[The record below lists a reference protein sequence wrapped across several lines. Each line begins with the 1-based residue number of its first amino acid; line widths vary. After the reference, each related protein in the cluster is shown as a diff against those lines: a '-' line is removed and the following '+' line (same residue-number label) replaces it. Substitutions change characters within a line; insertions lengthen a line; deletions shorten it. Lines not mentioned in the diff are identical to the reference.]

1 MKKKPSLLT
10 ILLYIILLSLIT
22 SFILIYYFNKVLGK
36 NIIVYAE
43 NEVKYLTTIVINNS
57 IKKYN
62 QESNSA
68 NYLIIEK
75 NTKGEINLI
84 SYNTKLINQ
93 TTTKITEI
101 LETDLK
107 YLTQANFQKI
117 NIKIDTIP
125 KEYYDK
131 IKECIILTIPI
142 GNITGNN
149 LLNNIG
155 PKIPIK
161 IKLVDNVNTIFKTK
175 VKEYGLNNALI
186 ETYIEVKVTIAI
198 QMPFLSKKINIKNQI
213 PLTTQIIQGTIHEYH
228 IGKTN

>member
-36 NIIVYAE
+36 SIIVYAE

-93 TTTKITEI
+93 ATTKITEI

-125 KEYYDK
+125 KEYYK
-131 IKECIILTIPI
+131 Q
-142 GNITGNN
+142 
-149 LLNNIG
+149 
-155 PKIPIK
+155 
-161 IKLVDNVNTIFKTK
+161 V
-175 VKEYGLNNALI
+175 
-186 ETYIEVKVTIAI
+186 
-198 QMPFLSKKINIKNQI
+198 
-213 PLTTQIIQGTIHEYH
+213 
-228 IGKTN
+228 

>member
-10 ILLYIILLSLIT
+10 ILLYIFLLSLIT

-93 TTTKITEI
+93 ATTKITEI

-131 IKECIILTIPI
+131 IKECTILTIPI

-213 PLTTQIIQGTIHEYH
+213 PLTTQLIQGTIPEYH

>member
-107 YLTQANFQKI
+107 NLTQANFQKI

-131 IKECIILTIPI
+131 IK
-142 GNITGNN
+142 
-149 LLNNIG
+149 
-155 PKIPIK
+155 
-161 IKLVDNVNTIFKTK
+161 
-175 VKEYGLNNALI
+175 A
-186 ETYIEVKVTIAI
+186 
-198 QMPFLSKKINIKNQI
+198 
-213 PLTTQIIQGTIHEYH
+213 
-228 IGKTN
+228 

>member
-1 MKKKPSLLT
+1 MKKKLSLPT

-22 SFILIYYFNKVLGK
+22 SLTVIYYFNKILGK
-36 NIIVYAE
+36 NLIVYAE
-43 NEVKYLTTIVINNS
+43 TEAKYLTNIVINNS

-62 QESNSA
+62 QEGNSA

-84 SYNTKLINQ
+84 SYNTELINQ

-101 LETDLK
+101 LETDLNN
-107 YLTQANFQKI
+107 LTHANFKKI

-125 KEYYDK
+125 EEYYDK
-131 IKECIILTIPI
+131 IKEGIILTIPI

-161 IKLVDNVNTIFKTK
+161 IKLVDNVIANFKTK

-186 ETYIEVKVTIAI
+186 ETYIEIKVTVVIK
-198 QMPFLSKKINIKNQI
+198 MPFISKKITIKNNI
-213 PLTTQIIQGTIHEYH
+213 PLTTQIIQGSIPEYY
-228 IGKTN
+228 IGTNS

>member
-22 SFILIYYFNKVLGK
+22 SLTVIYYFNKILGK
-36 NIIVYAE
+36 NLIVYAE
-43 NEVKYLTTIVINNS
+43 TEAKYLTNIVINNS

-62 QESNSA
+62 QEGNSA

-93 TTTKITEI
+93 ATTKITEI

-107 YLTQANFQKI
+107 NLTHANFKKI
-117 NIKIDTIP
+117 NIKMDTIP

-131 IKECIILTIPI
+131 IKEGMILTIPI

-161 IKLVDNVNTIFKTK
+161 IKLVDNVIANFKTK

-186 ETYIEVKVTIAI
+186 ETYIEAKVTVVIK
-198 QMPFLSKKINIKNQI
+198 MPFISKKITIKNNI
-213 PLTTQIIQGTIHEYH
+213 PLTTQIIQGSIPEYH
-228 IGKTN
+228 IGTNS